1 MTAMFAPRGRL
12 SPPFLLALISLLGP
26 AACSREAPPA
36 RGDDLARRFILVDT
50 HIDLPMRL
58 LEKDEDISVRTPKGD
73 FDLPRARQGGLDAPF
88 MSIYIPSEYQKKGGA
103 KAYADRLIDR
113 VEELP
118 RRWPDAF
125 AIARTP
131 DEVRRH
137 AQAGLI
143 SLPMGMENGAAIED
157 DLANLRHFFDRG
169 VRYIT
174 LTHAEDNQICDSSYN
189 EGERRWSGLSPFG
202 RQVVQEMNRL
212 GMMVDVSHIS
222 DDAFQQVMEL
232 TRAPVIASHSSCR
245 RFTPG
250 FERNMSDE
258 MIRAVG
264 ANGGVVMINFGSAFL
279 TEAANKAS
287 RARWD
292 AVKAFRKANGI
303 AEDADDD
310 PRVKAFSEQYRKD
323 HPPVFA
329 TLDDVVAHI
338 DHAVRLAGIDHVGLG
353 SDFDGVGDSLPEGLK
368 DVSGYPNLI
377 DALLAKGYTETD
389 IEKICG
395 GNLLRVWNDVE
406 AAARSLSAD
415 QNR

>member
-1 MTAMFAPRGRL
+1 MEVKSSAAEPRL
-12 SPPFLLALISLLGP
+12 SNGTG
-26 AACSREAPPA
+26 READAVDEQLRALLIALQAMKVGDFSA
-36 RGDDLARRFILVDT
+36 RLPSDWTGVMGKVADTFNDIGASNQRMAAELERIGYAVGREGHTKQRVKFVNRAGAWGEMEGSVNTLIDDLL
-50 HIDLPMRL
+50 
-58 LEKDEDISVRTPKGD
+58 
-73 FDLPRARQGGLDAPF
+73 
-88 MSIYIPSEYQKKGGA
+88 
-103 KAYADRLIDR
+103 
-113 VEELP
+113 
-118 RRWPDAF
+118 WP
-125 AIARTP
+125 T
-131 DEVRRH
+131 
-137 AQAGLI
+137 
-143 SLPMGMENGAAIED
+143 
-157 DLANLRHFFDRG
+157 
-169 VRYIT
+169 
-174 LTHAEDNQICDSSYN
+174 
-189 EGERRWSGLSPFG
+189 
-202 RQVVQEMNRL
+202 
-212 GMMVDVSHIS
+212 
-222 DDAFQQVMEL
+222 
-232 TRAPVIASHSSCR
+232 
-245 RFTPG
+245 
-250 FERNMSDE
+250 DE

-279 TEAANKAS
+279 TEASNKAS